1 MDTGV
6 DGMALSSVSNPKAAS
21 KKSSDGPDFGS
32 GPMGAIAGGYDDR
45 LDEVIVSLV
54 SLTARALGG

>member
-21 KKSSDGPDFGS
+21 KKSTDFGS
-32 GPMGAIAGGYDDR
+32 DPMGAIAGGYDDR

-54 SLTARALGG
+54 SPTTRALGV